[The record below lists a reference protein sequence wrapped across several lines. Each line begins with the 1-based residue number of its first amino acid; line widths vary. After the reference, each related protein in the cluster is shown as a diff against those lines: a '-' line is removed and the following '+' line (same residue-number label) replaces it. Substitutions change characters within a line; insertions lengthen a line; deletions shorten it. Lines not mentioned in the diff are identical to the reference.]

1 MDFMMKKL
9 EKKIGIDLDGIYS
22 HLDL

>member
-9 EKKIGIDLDGIYS
+9 EKKIGIDLDGMYS
-22 HLDL
+22 HLYL